1 MAGVLDHPYM
11 NGVGAW
17 VRGSFHGHCSENSG
31 CSSVPLA
38 ESARRYHQVGADFMT
53 LTDHNVITDLGE
65 LRTRYPDLV
74 FLEGFEGGGQEDMVF
89 AGERVSPLYELP
101 LGEALKLRGDG
112 VLTFACHP
120 LPFASGAEYWTFAKL
135 AGLGVWPDGI
145 EVYNGHYGTEAAQ
158 AVGRQPLGTP
168 LWDEVLTA
176 GHRLW
181 GYANDDFHDPSD
193 FGNAWNMVRVEAVT
207 PGAIIA
213 AARAGQCYATT
224 GLLLRELRIE
234 GERIYLELEAE
245 ARGRFVG
252 PGGKPLA
259 GDVGTRFDYRVDG
272 EAYVR
277 FEAEGENGRVF
288 LQPAFAGE

>member
-1 MAGVLDHPYM
+1 MAAVLNHPYED
-11 NGVGAW
+11 GKGTW

-38 ESARRYHQVGADFMT
+38 EGVRRYHQVADFVT
-53 LTDHNVITDLGE
+53 LTDHNFITALE
-65 LRTRYPDLV
+65 EMRSRYPDLV
-74 FLEGFEGGGQEDMVF
+74 FLEGFENGVQEDMVF
-89 AGERVSPLYELP
+89 AGESVPPLYVYP
-101 LGEALKLRGDG
+101 LGDALKIRGEG

-120 LPFASGAEYWTFAKL
+120 LPHASGAEYWTFAKL
-135 AGLGVWPDGI
+135 VELGSWPDGI

-193 FGNAWNMVRVEAVT
+193 FGNAWNMVRVEEVT
-207 PGAIIA
+207 PKNIIA
-213 AARAGQCYATT
+213 AARAGQCYGTT
-224 GLLLRELRIE
+224 GLLLREFGIE
-234 GERIYLELEAE
+234 GALIHVELERE

-252 PGGKPLA
+252 PGGKVLA
-259 GDVGTRFDYRVDG
+259 GDVGSRFAYRVDG

-277 FEAEGENGRVF
+277 FEAEGEAGRIF
-288 LQPAFAGE
+288 LQPAFLEE